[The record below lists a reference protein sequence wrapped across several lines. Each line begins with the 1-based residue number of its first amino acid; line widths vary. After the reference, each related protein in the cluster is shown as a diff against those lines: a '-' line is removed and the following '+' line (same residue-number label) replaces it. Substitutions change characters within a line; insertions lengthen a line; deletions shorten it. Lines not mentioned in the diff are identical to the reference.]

1 MNKIP
6 VMYTAPR
13 TLDPAVLS
21 AAFSLIFR
29 QGRSPPSC
37 QTPDETGLLN
47 RIRDAVPSASP
58 AACRDA
64 LIRVRRLSFDVV
76 EVAGAF
82 REGQY
87 GKGDDAESAA
97 LCELEDKDP
106 GFTDTEYRTAF
117 RVGQMW
123 AAL

>member
-1 MNKIP
+1 MYSSPGTIDPKI
-6 VMYTAPR
+6 
-13 TLDPAVLS
+13 LS
-21 AAFSLIFR
+21 AAFSLVFR

-37 QTPDETGLLN
+37 VAPNDTDLLN
-47 RIRDAVPSASP
+47 RIRDAVPVASP

-76 EVAGAF
+76 EVAGGF

-87 GKGDDAESAA
+87 GSGADAEAAA
-97 LCELEDKDP
+97 LSELEEKNP
-106 GFTDTEYRTAF
+106 GFSDAEYSTAF
-117 RVGQMW
+117 KVGQIW